1 MAETPF
7 EILVNITAHLTFF
20 QKNSGGIILE
30 KFIVR
35 PQIKLMLENFFR
47 ISGIRIGVYD
57 TDEEMS
63 IISDYPH
70 WAPEFEN
77 LTFCEKAKLC
87 SGSFMKKCV
96 SCDRKAFFQTRETGK
111 TQIYECH
118 MGFLEAV
125 IPILAGERVE
135 CFLMIGQVRK
145 RTLAE
150 NGMSEDAAREF
161 SARFRITDSRY
172 SAEDFRHAWGRMPCM
187 DYETFSAYV
196 YFLEICAQK
205 IYSDNYIRRS
215 ERSVSGE
222 LIRYVRDNLY
232 RNVGIADAARE
243 LDMSAS
249 HLSHFI
255 SKEMRTTFTKYLND
269 CRIEES
275 KRLLSMTNMNIKN
288 IALSLRYSDPAY
300 FAKQFKKGT
309 GMTCTEYRESLRKQ
323 NGEIECN
330 DP

>member
-1 MAETPF
+1 M
-7 EILVNITAHLTFF
+7 
-20 QKNSGGIILE
+20 
-30 KFIVR
+30 
-35 PQIKLMLENFFR
+35 
-47 ISGIRIGVYD
+47 
-57 TDEEMS
+57 
-63 IISDYPH
+63 
-70 WAPEFEN
+70 
-77 LTFCEKAKLC
+77 
-87 SGSFMKKCV
+87 
-96 SCDRKAFFQTRETGK
+96 
-111 TQIYECH
+111 
-118 MGFLEAV
+118 
-125 IPILAGERVE
+125 
-135 CFLMIGQVRK
+135 
-145 RTLAE
+145 
-150 NGMSEDAAREF
+150 
-161 SARFRITDSRY
+161 
-172 SAEDFRHAWGRMPCM
+172 
-187 DYETFSAYV
+187 
-196 YFLEICAQK
+196 
-205 IYSDNYIRRS
+205 
-215 ERSVSGE
+215 SGE

-323 NGEIECN
+323 NGEPECN